1 MKSKYFYHF
10 LITCFINSNNNL
22 FYFSQDR
29 PAPATQ
35 SDIDQLEKRQL
46 KEGDAGKPW
55 IAEYDFWD

>member
-1 MKSKYFYHF
+1 MKSKYFYHS
-10 LITCFINSNNNL
+10 LITCFINNNNNNL

-55 IAEYDFWD
+55 IAE